1 MKYLNKRTDDLIR
14 ETIIQLRTFLIF
26 LLICLYAAPYLVQGY
41 LLKNTYHV
49 SLNLFGN
56 FACTINNVKILLM
69 CFVGYIILLSD
80 LPFFDTKHMYEVIRS
95 RKSELMA
102 VRVIYI
108 IKMTI
113 LYLIVLFLIFSLIS
127 GSSDFNLFKW
137 DKFRFSSA
145 RGIEIDNITLES
157 SKEIVL
163 NYAPISAFMTSI
175 TLLFLVFSSFG
186 FMLLFFSMLLPV
198 KKGVISFI
206 CVWSGMD
213 MAIDEMGLGY
223 RLYIAS
229 PLSYTRLEILGANAG
244 NLYFPSKVRILLML
258 ILLFFG
264 FMFLC
269 IFFPIKR
276 RLNRLDVK

>member
-1 MKYLNKRTDDLIR
+1 M
-14 ETIIQLRTFLIF
+14 
-26 LLICLYAAPYLVQGY
+26 
-41 LLKNTYHV
+41 
-49 SLNLFGN
+49 
-56 FACTINNVKILLM
+56 NNVKILLM